1 MDFILFYDCSKLKIS
16 YLCNLQIKMCDVD
29 SIIQRLLEAR
39 KFAKHRRIKTIKT
52 EEIHSLIR
60 ASIEVISNESML
72 LYL

>member
-1 MDFILFYDCSKLKIS
+1 
-16 YLCNLQIKMCDVD
+16 MCDVD